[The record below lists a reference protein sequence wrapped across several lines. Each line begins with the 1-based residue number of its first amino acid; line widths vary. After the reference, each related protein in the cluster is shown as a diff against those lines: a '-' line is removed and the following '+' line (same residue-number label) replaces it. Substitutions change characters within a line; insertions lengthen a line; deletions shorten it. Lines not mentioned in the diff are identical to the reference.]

1 MIGPCVVEASVG
13 IKLFI
18 REEGTNLA
26 ELVFAGLGEEPPVRL
41 YVPDL
46 FFVECANILWKYVR
60 RFNYAADEARRDLN
74 DLMQLNLAAVDTE
87 NLLAAAFD
95 LAVENDLTV
104 YDACYVALANL
115 LELPLLTA
123 DKRLVNKMDGRR
135 HDIRFL
141 GDLEHPSP

>member
-1 MIGPCVVEASVG
+1 MIGPCVVDASIG

-18 REEGTNLA
+18 REEGTDLA
-26 ELVFAGLGEEPPVRL
+26 ELVFAGLAEEPPVRL

-46 FFVECANILWKYVR
+46 YYVECANILWKYVR
-60 RFNYAADEARRDLN
+60 RFNYAADEARSDLS

-95 LAVENDLTV
+95 LAVEFDLTV
-104 YDACYVALANL
+104 YDASYVALASL

-123 DKRLVNKMDGRR
+123 EKQLVNKMNGKG
-135 HDIRFL
+135 HDVRFL
-141 GDLEHPSP
+141 GDLEHPSR